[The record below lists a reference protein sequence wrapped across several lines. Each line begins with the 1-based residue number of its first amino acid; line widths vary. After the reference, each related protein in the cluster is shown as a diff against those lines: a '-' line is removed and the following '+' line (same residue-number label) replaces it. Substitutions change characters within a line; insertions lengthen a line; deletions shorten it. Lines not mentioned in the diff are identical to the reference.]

1 MRPAVFNLNH
11 NRLSRGVHQG
21 GTSYSYGDQAAGI
34 AAVCGAMQTEPKP
47 GEHPLLTNRLLVLLT
62 HQVVKRVQKQ
72 VFQIFI
78 PCPPKA
84 LSPVCPVPLFS
95 WLEPTLNSDV
105 LPPLGDEPTEPGV
118 ASIIRAVISLL
129 SELANTQITTATQVG
144 GQRAGGITLG
154 LSIQYLSLVLTML

>member
-1 MRPAVFNLNH
+1 M
-11 NRLSRGVHQG
+11 VH
-21 GTSYSYGDQAAGI
+21 
-34 AAVCGAMQTEPKP
+34 
-47 GEHPLLTNRLLVLLT
+47 GEHPLLPHRLLVLLT
-62 HQVVKRVQKQ
+62 HQVGQQYKTQ
-72 VFQIFI
+72 VVQIFI
-78 PCPPKA
+78 LRPRNV
-84 LSPVCPVPLFS
+84 LSPACPVPLFS
-95 WLEPTLNSDV
+95 RLEPTLNPDV